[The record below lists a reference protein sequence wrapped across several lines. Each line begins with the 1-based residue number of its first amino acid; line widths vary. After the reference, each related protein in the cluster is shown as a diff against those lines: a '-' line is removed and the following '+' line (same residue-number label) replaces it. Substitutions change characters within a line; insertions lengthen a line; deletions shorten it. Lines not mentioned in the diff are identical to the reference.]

1 MRGRTKSPSYRQGA
15 GRANLGGSPK
25 AIEAPVTAGRFEL
38 LGRRNASVKNFRE
51 LKFWDRAH
59 KLVVRVY
66 ELTRAFPKEEL
77 VNLTATM
84 RRTAMNVTSPLV
96 EGMAIGG
103 ERESASLVQNAI
115 GASGLLEYQILL
127 ARDLGYLDETGYDEL
142 TVELLELRRQL
153 QSHMVKLKSLR

>member
-1 MRGRTKSPSYRQGA
+1 M
-15 GRANLGGSPK
+15 
-25 AIEAPVTAGRFEL
+25 
-38 LGRRNASVKNFRE
+38 KNFRE

-77 VNLTATM
+77 VNLTAAM
-84 RRTAMNVTSPLV
+84 RRTAMNVTAPLV

-103 ERESASLVQNAI
+103 DRESVSLVQNSI

-142 TVELLELRRQL
+142 TTELLELRRQL
-153 QSHMVKLKSLR
+153 HTHLVKVKSIR